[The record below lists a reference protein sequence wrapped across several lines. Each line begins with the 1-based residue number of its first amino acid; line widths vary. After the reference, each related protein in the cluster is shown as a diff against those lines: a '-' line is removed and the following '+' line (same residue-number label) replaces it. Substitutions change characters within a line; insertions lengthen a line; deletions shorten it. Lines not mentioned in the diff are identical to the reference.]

1 RRLFEKGVRRK
12 AVAALPTARARRAQL
27 QWAKERR
34 LGGALYKSMFF
45 TKRTQL
51 KNVEVFWNKW
61 VGGKS
66 ELGSFCK
73 KRQKTG
79 NKW

>member
-1 RRLFEKGVRRK
+1 MV
-12 AVAALPTARARRAQL
+12 
-27 QWAKERR
+27 
-34 LGGALYKSMFF
+34 F

-51 KNVEVFWNKW
+51 KNVEVSRNEW

-79 NKW
+79 NNMVERGQKEVVFGHKRTQK